1 MEYCGCGDLAQKVD
15 RYKKR
20 KQNVDERVIWAY
32 LIQVN
37 TFNTFTK
44 K

>member
-1 MEYCGCGDLAQKVD
+1 MEFCGCGDLAQKVE

-32 LIQVN
+32 LIQV
-37 TFNTFTK
+37 TRFR
-44 K
+44 